1 MNITIKAQDTAEIRR
16 RGMAALLQELG
27 PMGTAE
33 FLEQFD
39 HGGYG
44 DYTREKYEKP
54 DFSLDEILEQ
64 RALIRAEQTVRA

>member
-1 MNITIKAQDTAEIRR
+1 MNIKIEARDLAEIRK
-16 RGMAALLQELG
+16 RGMTALLQELG
-27 PMGTAE
+27 PMGTAT

-54 DFSLDEILEQ
+54 DLSIDEILEQ
-64 RALIRAEQTVRA
+64 RALIRAEQVVRA